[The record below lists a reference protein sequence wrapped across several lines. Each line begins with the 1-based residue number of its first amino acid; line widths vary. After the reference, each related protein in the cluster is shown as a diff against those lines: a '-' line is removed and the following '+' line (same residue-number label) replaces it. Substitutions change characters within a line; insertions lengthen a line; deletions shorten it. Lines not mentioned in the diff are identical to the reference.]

1 MSTKSSLKE
10 QIARRAATRGVRRK
24 GSAFPTIRFVLRAQT
39 IEQPVDLIRLLSK
52 YGVSLKRA
60 SNIIGR
66 LVTGQLV
73 PVELS
78 ARSAGEAASALNE
91 FGVTAWQIRS
101 PEIEPRQVRSLQHLS
116 QSEFAI
122 LYDLEL
128 DTLQNWEQGRH
139 ETDSWAR
146 VLLKIIETNPDL
158 VLQVLTRSEDVRWSA
173 DRTGHQVT
181 RS

>member
-1 MSTKSSLKE
+1 
-10 QIARRAATRGVRRK
+10 
-24 GSAFPTIRFVLRAQT
+24 
-39 IEQPVDLIRLLSK
+39 
-52 YGVSLKRA
+52 VSLKRA
-60 SNIIGR
+60 SNIIDR
-66 LVTGQLV
+66 LVRGELV
-73 PVELS
+73 PVELH
-78 ARSAGEAASALNE
+78 ARSAQEAASALRG

-101 PEIEPRQVRSLQHLS
+101 PEIEPKQVRSRQHLS

-158 VLQVLTRSEDVRWSA
+158 VLQVLTRSEDVRWPD
-173 DRTGHQVT
+173 DRTGLKAT
-181 RS
+181 RA